1 MNKHFKEM
9 LTSTLVAMLAA
20 IMFYVVCIVY
30 KQVVQCNVV
39 NEVKNAVRHDNDSIN
54 AKAIAKAIHSSTFSN
69 KVKRELYKLDSL
81 EKRQ

>member
-9 LTSTLVAMLAA
+9 LISTLVAMFTA
-20 IMFYVVCIVY
+20 IMFYVVYIVH
-30 KQVVQCNVV
+30 KQVVQYNIV
-39 NEVKNAVRHDNDSIN
+39 NEVKNDNDSIV
-54 AKAIAKAIHSSTFSN
+54 KTIHSTTFSN